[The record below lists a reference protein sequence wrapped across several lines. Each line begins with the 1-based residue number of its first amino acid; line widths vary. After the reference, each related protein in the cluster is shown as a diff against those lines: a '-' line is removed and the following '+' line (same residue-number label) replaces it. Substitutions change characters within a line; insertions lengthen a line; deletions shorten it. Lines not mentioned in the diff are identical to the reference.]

1 MRIAIPTE
9 EKSIK
14 SKINESLGRAP
25 YFLIYSTVT
34 RECEFL
40 DNRAVADQGG
50 AGIRAAQVIADNG
63 AKAVITNRCGENA
76 EKLFRNAEVFVYKA
90 KEGNAE
96 ENIAYLVD
104 NKLSLLSE
112 FHSSFHGFQDEEK

>member
-1 MRIAIPTE
+1 MKIAIPIK

-14 SKINESLGRAP
+14 SNINGSFGRTP

-34 RECEFL
+34 KESEFL
-40 DNRAVADQGG
+40 DNRAVVEQGG

-63 AKAVITNRCGENA
+63 VRAVITNRCGENA
-76 EKLFRNAEVFVYKA
+76 EKLFRNAEVFVYEA

-96 ENIAYLVD
+96 ENIAYFNA
-104 NKLSLLSE
+104 NKLSLLGE
-112 FHSSFHGFQDEEK
+112 FHSSFHGEKNKY